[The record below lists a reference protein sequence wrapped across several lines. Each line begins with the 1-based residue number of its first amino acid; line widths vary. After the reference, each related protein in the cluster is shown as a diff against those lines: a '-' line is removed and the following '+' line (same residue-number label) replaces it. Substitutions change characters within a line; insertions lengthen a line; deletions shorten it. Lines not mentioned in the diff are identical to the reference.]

1 MATNYEQIQLDLEK
15 CNITVW
21 EPDPL
26 STVQLS
32 ICRLRCMEGEID
44 NVIAKVTAAANALS
58 DIENIATLDSGID
71 DIKFV
76 ITTVNSK
83 YAWNMTPTVSG
94 IINFDYNPNSEF
106 FNEYIVP
113 NVSTLL
119 VPIEEDDGAGGT
131 QARTDQAIEYDRLNV
146 LKTSPVDMVETTIT
160 ALSAFKDVL
169 TAKRTQLEAT
179 YS

>member
-1 MATNYEQIQLDLEK
+1 MATNYEQIQQDLAE

-26 STVQLS
+26 SEVQLS
-32 ICRLRCMEGEID
+32 ICRLQCMEGEID
-44 NVIAKVTAAANALS
+44 NVITKVTAAADALS
-58 DIENIATLDSGID
+58 DIEDIATQDSGID
-71 DIKFV
+71 DVKFV
-76 ITTVNSK
+76 ITSVNSK

-94 IINFDYNPNSEF
+94 IINFDYNPGSEF
-106 FNEYIVP
+106 FKDYIVP

-119 VPIEEDDGAGGT
+119 VPIVEDDGAGGT

-146 LKTSPVDMVETTIT
+146 LKTRPVDMVETTVT
-160 ALSAFKDVL
+160 ALSAFKAVL

-179 YS
+179 YI